1 MALDLVRQHQSVQEV
16 IDTAHHHRPRPTFE
30 FKPNQTVTVTSVPEY
45 LCTHTPTDCG
55 NFSSIHSYCAESSIE
70 SNCSAPLTFVNG
82 WTPLVVKTLTSDTF
96 GRDSPYERH
105 LWAVTA
111 LTSDTFGRDNPYER
125 HLWAVTALTSDTFSR
140 DNPYERHLWS

>member
-96 GRDSPYERH
+96 GRDSPYDKHSLLRRN
-105 LWAVTA
+105 V
-111 LTSDTFGRDNPYER
+111 DNPNDEHSLFLDSPFR
-125 HLWAVTALTSDTFSR
+125 GHFFFQ
-140 DNPYERHLWS
+140 